1 MSDKPRLPKNIAT
14 EAAGLRDMGGWL
26 QVEKKTLRSITE
38 LSVKYPVAAG
48 MLHLLASKMNRTN
61 AVVMSKKAIAEELG
75 VVERSVERAVTVL
88 REGRWVQIVKVGT
101 QNAYIINS
109 RVYWQGER
117 GKRFA
122 NFYAAVSVTESEQE
136 KGAVDDS
143 TPLHQIPVAAPDER
157 IIVGNEATDPPDQQ
171 EMFLA

>member
-1 MSDKPRLPKNIAT
+1 MGDKPKLPKHIAT

-26 QVEKKTLRSITE
+26 QVEKKTLRSITQ
-38 LSVKYPVAAG
+38 LSIKYPVAAG

-61 AVVMSKKAIAEELG
+61 AVVMSKRAIAEELG

-88 REGRWVQIVKVGT
+88 REGLWVQVVKVGT
-101 QNAYIINS
+101 QNAYVINS

-122 NFYAAVSVTESEQE
+122 NFYAAVSVTETEQD
-136 KGAVDDS
+136 KGAVDDQ
-143 TPLHQIPVAAPDER
+143 TQLHQIPVAGPDER
-157 IIVGNEATDPPDQQ
+157 ILVGNEETDPPDQQ
-171 EMFLA
+171 ELFLA

>member
-1 MSDKPRLPKNIAT
+1 MGDKPKLPKHIAT

-26 QVEKKTLRSITE
+26 QVEKKTLRSITQ
-38 LSVKYPVAAG
+38 LSIKYPVAAG

-61 AVVMSKKAIAEELG
+61 AVVMSKRAIAEELG

-88 REGRWVQIVKVGT
+88 REGLWVQVIKVGT
-101 QNAYIINS
+101 QNAYVINS

-117 GKRFA
+117 GRRFA

-136 KGAVDDS
+136 KGAVDDN
-143 TPLHQIPVAAPDER
+143 TPLHQIPVAEPDER
-157 IIVGNEATDPPDQQ
+157 IIVGNEAIDPPDQQ
-171 EMFLA
+171 EMFLP